1 MITNEDLENLHNAA
15 LLYNELRGRDYLIG
29 YGTNSR
35 KEIKLTEIRINPQNF
50 WHLLGYRIKDN
61 IPADTRTMLYTMVLI
76 NSPSD
81 IETLKNSLDCLHG
94 KQIRD
99 EKYNVF
105 MKEFNFIY
113 NAKIIDLANT
123 QNTPDVANF
132 DFAMGNDAGIIGYKL
147 SKRPRDEHKHMPASV
162 QTKSINKLNKPV
174 NDIFLIFSKN
184 IVSVFTLEDFRRQG
198 VQSKLLSEIINYA
211 KSLNITEISLET
223 DNDVAVHMY
232 KKCGFV
238 QNNLFMTKQISEV

>member
-1 MITNEDLENLHNAA
+1 MITNVDLENLHNAA

-113 NAKIIDLANT
+113 NAKINDLANT

-162 QTKSINKLNKPV
+162 QTKSIDKLNKPV

-184 IVSVFTLEDFRRQG
+184 IVSDEYDNIDYSI
-198 VQSKLLSEIINYA
+198 SKNMEFIKQAIHNIPKCFNIKITMDNIQVTNSKINKPKEI
-211 KSLNITEISLET
+211 ERE
-223 DNDVAVHMY
+223 
-232 KKCGFV
+232 
-238 QNNLFMTKQISEV
+238 